1 MAVAEF
7 IIRSWSWKDEPM
19 RIAAPLLM
27 FLMGSSLYAQTNC
40 PAPDHNAP
48 IPLALVSSPLIR
60 FRPSL
65 SQSALT
71 VPTRVYVDVRATLKP
86 LSVELWTGPTGTEAA
101 EFYCRLA
108 SDDHPVATG
117 KYMRFSFVLTSC
129 KQVGMRLEPRV
140 FVRDRAQPISVYE
153 GPFECRERISK

>member
-86 LSVELWTGPTGTEAA
+86 LSVELWTGPTGTEVRRILLPIGIGRPPRSDRV
-101 EFYCRLA
+101 RLQHTLEVA
-108 SDDHPVATG
+108 SVAIP
-117 KYMRFSFVLTSC
+117 S
-129 KQVGMRLEPRV
+129 
-140 FVRDRAQPISVYE
+140 DRAYGNSQEKKITHRNKS
-153 GPFECRERISK
+153 SD

>member
-1 MAVAEF
+1 MNTVLLLH
-7 IIRSWSWKDEPM
+7 RRCPL
-19 RIAAPLLM
+19 RTAALLLFVM
-27 FLMGSSLYAQTNC
+27 TGSLYAQTNC
-40 PAPDHNAP
+40 PTPDHSAP

-60 FRPSL
+60 VRPSL

-71 VPTRVYVDVRATLKP
+71 VPTHVYVDVRATLKP
-86 LSVELWTGPTGTEAA
+86 LSVELWTGPTGTEVA

-108 SDDHPVATG
+108 SDARPVPKG
-117 KYMRFSFVLTSC
+117 KYVRFSFALTSC

-140 FVRDRAQPISVYE
+140 FVRDKAQPMSVYE